1 MSLALLPLQKEQNES
16 STRTKRRPVSTAR
29 SRAKRCVEEWSARR
43 TKRQHGLSGP
53 RFEGCNE
60 RESTI
65 RAPEGCP
72 DIIEDTT
79 KAALSDGGT
88 TTMGSCPDKEMG
100 GEDRAAPPRAPP
112 QKKRSSHQRH
122 SAWCVVGVLLLAL
135 TGLGAA
141 AERAPGHERPSVAV
155 KRNDNAVLPGAG
167 ELPTQPKRP
176 SAVKHSAVAAEPEFM
191 RSVRPAQSLSSRV
204 DF

>member
-1 MSLALLPLQKEQNES
+1 M
-16 STRTKRRPVSTAR
+16 
-29 SRAKRCVEEWSARR
+29 
-43 TKRQHGLSGP
+43 
-53 RFEGCNE
+53 
-60 RESTI
+60 
-65 RAPEGCP
+65 GCP
-72 DIIEDTT
+72 DT
-79 KAALSDGGT
+79 KTAAL
-88 TTMGSCPDKEMG
+88 G
-100 GEDRAAPPRAPP
+100 GEDRAAPGAMAPP

-122 SAWCVVGVLLLAL
+122 SAWSVVGVLLLAL

-155 KRNDNAVLPGAG
+155 KRNDNAVLPGAVA
-167 ELPTQPKRP
+167 RP

>member
-1 MSLALLPLQKEQNES
+1 
-16 STRTKRRPVSTAR
+16 
-29 SRAKRCVEEWSARR
+29 
-43 TKRQHGLSGP
+43 
-53 RFEGCNE
+53 
-60 RESTI
+60 
-65 RAPEGCP
+65 
-72 DIIEDTT
+72 
-79 KAALSDGGT
+79 
-88 TTMGSCPDKEMG
+88 MGSCPDKKMG
-100 GEDRAAPPRAPP
+100 GEDRAAPPGAMAPP

-122 SAWCVVGVLLLAL
+122 SSRSVVAVLLLAL

-191 RSVRPAQSLSSRV
+191 RSVRPAQSFASRV

>member
-1 MSLALLPLQKEQNES
+1 M
-16 STRTKRRPVSTAR
+16 RRGVV
-29 SRAKRCVEEWSARR
+29 RAEDQEK
-43 TKRQHGLSGP
+43 QHGLSGP

-72 DIIEDTT
+72 DRQTSSRT
-79 KAALSDGGT
+79 RPKAALSDGRT
-88 TTMGSCPDKEMG
+88 TTMGCPDVKTAALG
-100 GEDRAAPPRAPP
+100 GEDRAAPPGAMAPP

-122 SAWCVVGVLLLAL
+122 SSRSVVGVLLLAL

-141 AERAPGHERPSVAV
+141 AERAPERPSVAV
-155 KRNDNAVLPGAG
+155 KRNDNTVVLGA
-167 ELPTQPKRP
+167 TKPKRP
-176 SAVKHSAVAAEPEFM
+176 SAVEHSAVAAEPEFM
-191 RSVRPAQSLSSRV
+191 KSVRPAQSFASRV